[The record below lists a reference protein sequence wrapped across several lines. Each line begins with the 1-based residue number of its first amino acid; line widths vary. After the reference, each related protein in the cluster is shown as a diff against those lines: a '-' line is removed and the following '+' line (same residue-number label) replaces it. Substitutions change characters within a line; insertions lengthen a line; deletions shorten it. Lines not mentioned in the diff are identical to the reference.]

1 MARPRTQHEG
11 DSGGTAAAMMRRQQ
25 PVDPGSAC
33 RASQACSAARE
44 MSPVSSRTSPSAST
58 LSTQERS
65 LLSPACAHAHCS
77 KTTPSQDQL
86 RSSQLSA
93 NNSEGRRAGS
103 PLTSQTGGNRE
114 ATVGHRLHGRC
125 RHGSATGRP
134 GAAGPGCAAR
144 HHHPLA
150 HVERPLPRTAVIEQ
164 DMLSGTHQHGQPWPT
179 SSTALPPAPIRQ
191 AAMTATMPA
200 VATRHRGHATASQP
214 APASRARRACPAL
227 RSGRC
232 GGWLPGLGQARQQ
245 AKRTKQQVQRNAS
258 GAKQPL
264 AQPGHP
270 RQQAPARAGALPAV
284 RSKAPPA
291 GWPALRSGS
300 TAVPAPAAASPAPAP
315 SPLRPPQ
322 AAHQRQ
328 RPRRPAN
335 SQSSRAT
342 ARNDSQ
348 NPACRL
354 ASGSTSKT
362 STSVASSGVSKAQ
375 VAETQAPDQ
384 RQADHQAGAPHRDLE
399 TRHQPV
405 APGTKQTQGAGTGQP
420 GQAPRPAAQAMQGR
434 HQAIEHPRQQ
444 RDMRTGDDHQM
455 HGAGVLEH
463 APLGRAQPEPSP
475 STSAARRRRALC
487 VDRQQALAPG
497 IAPGIRPLAGC
508 RRWPAFTVP
517 TAPTRCANSQA
528 S

>member
-1 MARPRTQHEG
+1 
-11 DSGGTAAAMMRRQQ
+11 
-25 PVDPGSAC
+25 
-33 RASQACSAARE
+33 
-44 MSPVSSRTSPSAST
+44 
-58 LSTQERS
+58 
-65 LLSPACAHAHCS
+65 
-77 KTTPSQDQL
+77 
-86 RSSQLSA
+86 
-93 NNSEGRRAGS
+93 
-103 PLTSQTGGNRE
+103 
-114 ATVGHRLHGRC
+114 
-125 RHGSATGRP
+125 
-134 GAAGPGCAAR
+134 
-144 HHHPLA
+144 
-150 HVERPLPRTAVIEQ
+150 
-164 DMLSGTHQHGQPWPT
+164 
-179 SSTALPPAPIRQ
+179 
-191 AAMTATMPA
+191 MTATMPA

-227 RSGRC
+227 RSRP
-232 GGWLPGLGQARQQ
+232 LRRVAARPRPARQQ

-270 RQQAPARAGALPAV
+270 QQQAPARAGALPAV

-300 TAVPAPAAASPAPAP
+300 TAGPAPAAASPAPAP
-315 SPLRPPQ
+315 SPTAPAPRPPTSASAQ
-322 AAHQRQ
+322 GARRTARAAGQPPGTTART
-328 RPRRPAN
+328 PPAGWPAARPA
-335 SQSSRAT
+335 R
-342 ARNDSQ
+342 
-348 NPACRL
+348 PAPAL
-354 ASGSTSKT
+354 PAAGQQ
-362 STSVASSGVSKAQ
+362 AQ

-405 APGTKQTQGAGTGQP
+405 APGTKRTQGAGTGQP

-463 APLGRAQPEPSP
+463 SPLGRAQPRAIP
-475 STSAARRRRALC
+475 STSAARAAPRPSASTASRRW
-487 VDRQQALAPG
+487 RQASRQAS
-497 IAPGIRPLAGC
+497 RPLAGC

-517 TAPTRCANSQA
+517 TAPTRCANNQA